1 MIHAILA
8 MQPVG
13 ETIARLTPADWVDLG
28 TAIAVLMS
36 VGLGAHRGLSG
47 ELPSA
52 FGWVCGVLAGWYAYA
67 PAHDF
72 LAGRSFLQ
80 GQPEGTVAIAL
91 VGVALLA
98 WGVALLIRAGLNALA
113 KSVAKTPVDAM
124 FGVLIGLLR
133 AFVILL
139 IFTIVLLLSPWK
151 QGRGVFCH
159 ESRTGRILSPI
170 ATDLLVSAQH
180 LCPRIQI
187 HRRTD
192 DQTDPIERG
201 AKTGPSPARQTRNT
215 AGDG

>member
-1 MIHAILA
+1 MIHSILA

-13 ETIARLTPADWVDLG
+13 EMIARLTPADWVDIG

-52 FGWVCGVLAGWYAYA
+52 FGWVCGVFAGWYAYA
-67 PAHDF
+67 PVHVF
-72 LAGRSFLQ
+72 VAGRSFMQ
-80 GQPEGTVAIAL
+80 GQPELTIAAAL
-91 VGVALLA
+91 VSVALLA

-159 ESRTGRILSPI
+159 ESRTGRLLSPI
-170 ATDLLVSAQH
+170 ATELLVSAQH

-192 DQTDPIERG
+192 DPMDQIESG
-201 AKTGPSPARQTRNT
+201 GKSAGVPARK
-215 AGDG
+215 